1 MTFRM
6 LMCLGMLAAALPAHA
21 NAQRVAL
28 LRVGAAQ
35 IETPRLAADVAP
47 AMRSGVR
54 WKSGAAIGFVV
65 GTVLGAAYIGQG
77 GGEGIGVAL
86 YFGLLAGLTGALIQA
101 MATSGT

>member
-1 MTFRM
+1 MAFRTLV
-6 LMCLGMLAAALPAHA
+6 LMGVLATVLPANA
-21 NAQRVAL
+21 SAQRAASL
-28 LRVGAAQ
+28 PVGIAQ
-35 IETPRLAADVAP
+35 IETQSVAP
-47 AMRSGVR
+47 EAVPALRAGVR
-54 WKSGAAIGFVV
+54 WKSGAAIGFVI